1 MYDKQERKKRAKDIV
16 RLRDKFG
23 ATFVFIGKKWNINR
37 ARASQIYWASKRKD
51 LSTPPIALS

>member
-37 ARASQIYWASKRKD
+37 ARASQIYWASKKNVKA
-51 LSTPPIALS
+51 SPVG